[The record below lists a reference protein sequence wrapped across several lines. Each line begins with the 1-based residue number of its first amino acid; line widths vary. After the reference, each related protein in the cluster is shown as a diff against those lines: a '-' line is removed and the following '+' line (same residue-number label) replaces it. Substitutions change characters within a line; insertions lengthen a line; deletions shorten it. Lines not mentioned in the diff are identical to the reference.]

1 MGFESQIAH
10 FSFLKHQKK
19 HLRKSNRTRAAGQLS
34 ILQREA
40 LPQLFKS
47 VLDSSSLDIPA
58 AHAVR
63 GEMLDMHCK
72 RQHCR
77 GVLWGAVDGEC
88 SHFPSPPGHC
98 GVYSTTVGSD
108 TPEVLPSETGGRL
121 SELLS
126 LSRCFRVQWRAL
138 PRSRSRL
145 GSHSLSQRCLCIFL
159 KRNGRQHFHV
169 FLSFKPLVVEL
180 KVEQGRH
187 QILGVLIHTTSV
199 LRKCF
204 WKILDICNCV
214 ICKYQGLL
222 YFHRSPG
229 NGISGY
235 DGNS

>member
-1 MGFESQIAH
+1 MQSVGRCSICIARG
-10 FSFLKHQKK
+10 S
-19 HLRKSNRTRAAGQLS
+19 T
-34 ILQREA
+34 
-40 LPQLFKS
+40 
-47 VLDSSSLDIPA
+47 
-58 AHAVR
+58 AVECF
-63 GEMLDMHCK
+63 G
-72 RQHCR
+72 
-77 GVLWGAVDGEC
+77 GAVDGEC

-98 GVYSTTVGSD
+98 RVYSTTVGSD
-108 TPEVLPSETGGRL
+108 TPEVLPSETGGHL

-138 PRSRSRL
+138 PRSKSGL

-169 FLSFKPLVVEL
+169 FLSFKPLVVKL

-214 ICKYQGLL
+214 ICIRDFCISTGVQEMAVLVMMEIHRKGRAMANSRPHHYLPRLTAAFCIHTLL
-222 YFHRSPG
+222 
-229 NGISGY
+229 N
-235 DGNS
+235 

>member
-1 MGFESQIAH
+1 
-10 FSFLKHQKK
+10 
-19 HLRKSNRTRAAGQLS
+19 
-34 ILQREA
+34 
-40 LPQLFKS
+40 
-47 VLDSSSLDIPA
+47 
-58 AHAVR
+58 
-63 GEMLDMHCK
+63 MHCK

-77 GVLWGAVDGEC
+77 GVLWGGVDGEC
-88 SHFPSPPGHC
+88 SHFPSPPGRC
-98 GVYSTTVGSD
+98 RVYSTTVGSD

-169 FLSFKPLVVEL
+169 FLSFKPLVVKL

-187 QILGVLIHTTSV
+187 QILGVLINTTSV